1 LNLKQSAGM
10 VAIKSNLV
18 THPYVLVDFP
28 TRVQFNIM
36 YGGRVKGES
45 LDKYWKVVTARARG
59 ATLEE
64 AGRPYELTRERVR
77 QIEAKFILL
86 VSKYYPFE

>member
-1 LNLKQSAGM
+1 M

-28 TRVQFNIM
+28 TRAQFNIM

-59 ATLEE
+59 ATLDE